1 MTATAVPRSS
11 VAGPSVV
18 EVTRVAG
25 RLRSRLRSGL
35 LRPQLLHGP
44 ADRCRVGLLATT
56 ALLLGGDAVE
66 LEVHVG
72 AGVTLELADVAG
84 TVAYDGRGRPA
95 RWDVSVRVAAGGR
108 LWWSGEPFVVA
119 DGAEVSR
126 RLDLELSEG
135 GGVLMREIVVLGRAG
150 QLGGAL
156 RNRSS
161 VRLGGRPVLVEDQVL
176 DPRGQRLLPGMLGPL
191 RVVDTV
197 LAVGLPWSAPADVV
211 LDGWTTTSRLPEGGG
226 RLTRHLGHEL
236 ATSPLHAPWALSRP
250 VAPAAAD

>member
-1 MTATAVPRSS
+1 MTATA

-35 LRPQLLHGP
+35 LRPQQLHGP

-72 AGVTLELADVAG
+72 AGAVLELSDVAG

-95 RWDVSVRVAAGGR
+95 RWDVRVRVADGGR

-119 DGAEVSR
+119 DGAEVTR
-126 RLDLELSEG
+126 RLDLQLG
-135 GGVLMREIVVLGRAG
+135 QGAGALLRETLVLGRTG
-150 QLGGAL
+150 QLGGTI
-156 RNRSS
+156 RNQLS
-161 VRLGGRPVLVEDQVL
+161 VRAEGRPVLVEDQVL
-176 DPRGQRLLPGMLGPL
+176 DPAAHRLLPGMLGTF

-197 LAVGLPWSAPADVV
+197 LAVGLPWPAVPAEAGT
-211 LDGWTTTSRLPEGGG
+211 GWTTTSRLPDDSGQ
-226 RLTRHLGHEL
+226 LTRHLGHGL
-236 ATSPLHAPWALSRP
+236 AASPLHAPWAVSRP
-250 VAPAAAD
+250 PTSGPVG

>member
-1 MTATAVPRSS
+1 MTPTAV
-11 VAGPSVV
+11 AGRSVV

-35 LRPQLLHGP
+35 LRPQQLHGP
-44 ADRCRVGLLATT
+44 GDRCRVGLLATT

-95 RWDVSVRVAAGGR
+95 RWDVTIRVADGGR

-119 DGAEVSR
+119 DGADVSR
-126 RLDLELSEG
+126 RLDLHLARG
-135 GGVLMREIVVLGRAG
+135 AAALLRETLVLGRAG
-150 QLGGAL
+150 QLGGVL
-156 RNRSS
+156 RSRTS
-161 VRLGGRPVLVEDQVL
+161 VQVDGRPGLVEDQVL
-176 DPRGQRLLPGMLGPL
+176 DPAGQRLLPGMLGRL

-197 LAVGLPWSAPADVV
+197 LAAGLPWSAPPD
-211 LDGWTTTSRLPEGGG
+211 DRRGGWTTTSRLPAEGA
-226 RLTRHLGHEL
+226 RLTRHLGYEL
-236 ATSPLHAPWALSRP
+236 AASPLHAPWAVSRP
-250 VAPAAAD
+250 PSVDVAD